1 MSISSL
7 ILEGHLFYEIYK
19 ISFQAFE
26 KHPELP
32 PAISSQA
39 AGTSMLTSC
48 AVTGFATKRGTDSGW
63 ASQLEDVPKGH
74 KIQGVG
80 TKTQG
85 RDFNFERR

>member
-1 MSISSL
+1 MKYL
-7 ILEGHLFYEIYK
+7 KYNFL
-19 ISFQAFE
+19 AFE

-39 AGTSMLTSC
+39 AGTSMHTSC
-48 AVTGFATKRGTDSGW
+48 AVTGFATKRGADSGW

-80 TKTQG
+80 TKTQE
-85 RDFNFERR
+85 RDFQRLLSRFIFH